1 MGWHAPHSKTLYR
14 KPLGFVL
21 VEFFGDNITLGARVD
36 VGPGHFQGLIMEF
49 KILIGIFCALLAVV
63 FAVGA
68 LSLALGIGPFV
79 FSLCTVA
86 VSGAGLFVVSG
97 LLGD

>member
-1 MGWHAPHSKTLYR
+1 
-14 KPLGFVL
+14 
-21 VEFFGDNITLGARVD
+21 
-36 VGPGHFQGLIMEF
+36 MEY

-86 VSGAGLFVVSG
+86 VSGAGLVVLSG
-97 LLGD
+97 LLGE

>member
-1 MGWHAPHSKTLYR
+1 
-14 KPLGFVL
+14 
-21 VEFFGDNITLGARVD
+21 
-36 VGPGHFQGLIMEF
+36 MEY

-68 LSLALGIGPFV
+68 LGLALGIGPFV

-86 VSGAGLFVVSG
+86 VSGAGLVVLSG
-97 LLGD
+97 LLGE

>member
-1 MGWHAPHSKTLYR
+1 MFGMVVAPGYAKTNR
-14 KPLGFVL
+14 LG
-21 VEFFGDNITLGARVD
+21 
-36 VGPGHFQGLIMEF
+36 GLIMEY

-68 LSLALGIGPFV
+68 LGLALGIGPFV

-86 VSGAGLFVVSG
+86 VSGAGLVVLSG
-97 LLGD
+97 LLGE